1 MNQTSGNGLLER
13 HTRRRRQGRR
23 ACRVEKVPR
32 EGMSNDHDHG
42 RCKALHG
49 PLKLDTIKKK
59 RQQPEGPENAY
70 SKKTA
75 LPSMHLVI

>member
-1 MNQTSGNGLLER
+1 
-13 HTRRRRQGRR
+13 
-23 ACRVEKVPR
+23 
-32 EGMSNDHDHG
+32 MSNEHDHE

-59 RQQPEGPENAY
+59 RQQPEGPENGY